1 MTHGLSASIE
11 NITPETAREY
21 LQLNHRNRSLN
32 ERALTSLSQDMR
44 SGDWKLT
51 GEAIKFDTNN
61 HLIDGQ
67 HRLIAIERTGIAV
80 PILVIRGVDP
90 DTQLVMDTGVRRT
103 GAHAL
108 EITGTT
114 KDATLRAAIATIGV
128 TDDLGKLTTAASPL
142 VPVTHSQIMSWVGA
156 HDLDQAVHFGGR
168 VHRLTHGS
176 KSSICYAFYKI
187 SQIDPESART
197 FFEDVAN
204 MTTEGV
210 GDPKHTLITKL
221 TKYRD
226 DFRGTGYRAKYVYYI
241 LKAWEASYNG
251 RKLKMIRDTTLG
263 NAHVMPDI
271 SKYRKQAE
279 QPSLITVEDLGE

>member
-1 MTHGLSASIE
+1 MTNGFSASIE

-21 LQLNHRNRSLN
+21 LQSNHRNRSLN
-32 ERALTSLSQDMR
+32 ERALTSLAQDMR
-44 SGDWKLT
+44 NGDWKLT

-67 HRLIAIERTGIAV
+67 HRLIAIERTGISV
-80 PILVIRGVDP
+80 PILVIRGIDP

-108 EITGTT
+108 EITGTA
-114 KDATLRAAIATIGV
+114 KDATLRSAIATIGV

-142 VPVTHSQIMSWVGA
+142 VPVTHSQIMSWVST
-156 HDLDQAVHFGGR
+156 HDLDQAIHFGGR

-187 SQIDPESART
+187 SEIDPESART
-197 FFEDVAN
+197 FFDDVAN
-204 MTTEGV
+204 MTTAGI

-221 TKYRD
+221 TKNKD
-226 DFRGTGYRAKYVYYI
+226 DFHGKGYRAKYVYYI

-251 RKLKMIRDTTLG
+251 KKLKMIRDTTLG
-263 NAHVMPDI
+263 NPHMMPDI
-271 SKYRKQAE
+271 SNYRKQAE
-279 QPSLITVEDLGE
+279 QPSLLTVEDLDG